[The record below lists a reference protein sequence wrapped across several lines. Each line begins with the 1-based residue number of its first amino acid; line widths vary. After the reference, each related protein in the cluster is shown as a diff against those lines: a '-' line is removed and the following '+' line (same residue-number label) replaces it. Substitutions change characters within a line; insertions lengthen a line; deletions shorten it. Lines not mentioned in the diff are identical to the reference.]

1 MGIPCFVLYLWA
13 ITIYIVVRM
22 DSFNTYLTNV
32 DVDFWRNLCAGHGT
46 LRHYKKG
53 GCFCRTGESKSL
65 FGFIQ
70 TGIFKYS
77 VIDSEGNER
86 VTGLVFG
93 GTPVGDYLNLV
104 SNNPV
109 RTDIV
114 VVTNADVFVCD
125 SRIVS
130 YLLQENPAIYAQTAE
145 ALFRQTYDRFLDLYR
160 KSPKDRY
167 LELLAT
173 CPEILQQVPL
183 KELASYL
190 QITPTHLSRIRKEI
204 TFNP

>member
-1 MGIPCFVLYLWA
+1 MGIPCFILYLRA
-13 ITIYIVVRM
+13 IMIDTEIRM
-22 DSFNTYLTNV
+22 DNFNTYLTNV

-46 LRHYKKG
+46 LCRYKKG
-53 GCFCRTGESKSL
+53 ECFCRTGESKSPL
-65 FGFIQ
+65 GFIQ

-104 SNNPV
+104 SNNPA

-114 VVTNADVFVCD
+114 AVTNADVFVCD
-125 SRIVS
+125 SRVVS
-130 YLLQENPAIYAQTAE
+130 HLFLENPSVYAQTAE

-173 CPEILQQVPL
+173 CPEILQKVPL

-204 TFNP
+204 TFCP